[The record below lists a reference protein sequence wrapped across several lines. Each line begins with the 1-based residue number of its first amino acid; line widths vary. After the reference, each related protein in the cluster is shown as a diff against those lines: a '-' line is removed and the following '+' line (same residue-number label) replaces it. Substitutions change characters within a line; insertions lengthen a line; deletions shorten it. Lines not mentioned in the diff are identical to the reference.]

1 MKSRLFVNFLAIVPP
16 ISCRHRAWRPSAEDR
31 SFFHSAI
38 GILDFLQHFS
48 FLKWPQAKV
57 MGVSLKTENEE

>member
-1 MKSRLFVNFLAIVPP
+1 MAIDTPLKGARMKRTY
-16 ISCRHRAWRPSAEDR
+16 
-31 SFFHSAI
+31 
-38 GILDFLQHFS
+38 HFS